1 MPLIPPGNW
10 GSAHELRVLKRAGE
24 WTDNLRLSYSGKSS
38 LVASILRLLELDN
51 GAIIIDNIDLSTLPR
66 ESIRSRIVTLPQDPL
81 ILAGTVR
88 HNTDPQGNASDDSI
102 ISALSC
108 VGLWDALQQRN
119 DLDTDITGGALSKG
133 QQQLLALARAVLQM
147 RRDEAKVLILDEP
160 TSNVDVETEATVHRV
175 VREEFA
181 SCTVLTVAH
190 RLASIMTSDAIIVLD
205 EGRLVE
211 FGKPD
216 ELLTKS
222 GWFAKLVK
230 G

>member
-1 MPLIPPGNW
+1 M
-10 GSAHELRVLKRAGE
+10 
-24 WTDNLRLSYSGKSS
+24 
-38 LVASILRLLELDN
+38 ASILRLLELDN

-119 DLDTDITGGALSKG
+119 GLDTDITGGALSKG